1 MKQNL
6 LNLYWCLTRAYLRF
20 RGAELGKNVRCNGF
34 PWVKIRKG
42 GRLIIGDDVQINA
55 APWGNAH
62 VIAGSTNFFV
72 AADAELIIGSRT
84 GLSGCRVVA
93 MKHITIG
100 EGCNIGGGCLICD
113 SDMHEVPLGSD
124 APIRMKPIHIGN
136 RVFLG
141 AHAIILKGVTL
152 GDRCVV
158 GAGAVVAKSSPA
170 DAVLTGNPAMPIEGR
185 PVHS

>member
-1 MKQNL
+1 MKLLL
-6 LNLYWCLTRAYLRF
+6 LNLYWRITRFYLRA
-20 RGAELGKNVRCNGF
+20 RGAELGRNVRCNGF

-72 AADAELIIGSRT
+72 AADAELTIGKRT

-93 MKHITIG
+93 MERITIG
-100 EGCNIGGGCLICD
+100 VGCNIGGGCLICD

-124 APIRMKPIHIGN
+124 APIRKKPIRIGN

-141 AHAIILKGVTL
+141 TQSIILKGVSL
-152 GDRCVV
+152 GDHCVV
-158 GAGAVVAKSSPA
+158 GAGAVVAKSFPEASLIA
-170 DAVLTGNPAMPIEGR
+170 GNPAECIR
-185 PVHS
+185 KLDL